1 MKILMIFVMAAAVSI
16 AADKKP
22 SNSKSSKQKAEVVT
36 VPVGAVP
43 TDDGSFRYTDKQG
56 KKWLYRSTPFGV
68 SRVEDKPAPQVEPEA
83 VDQLTKAVESG
94 DTVRFE
100 RPGPFGPTRWEK
112 KKTELDASEQAVLD
126 RQKHGKEK

>member
-1 MKILMIFVMAAAVSI
+1 MKILMIFVVAAGVSM

-22 SNSKSSKQKAEVVT
+22 SDAKSKPKADVVT
-36 VPVGAVP
+36 VPAGAVP
-43 TDDGSFRYTDKQG
+43 TQDGSFRYTDKQG

-68 SRVEDKPAPQVEPEA
+68 SRVEDKPAPQTEPEV
-83 VDQLTKAVESG
+83 VDQLTKAVETG
-94 DTVRFE
+94 GTVRFE

>member
-1 MKILMIFVMAAAVSI
+1 MKILMILVMAAGVSL

-22 SNSKSSKQKAEVVT
+22 SDSKSRKPKAEVLS
-36 VPVGAVP
+36 VPADAVP
-43 TDDGSFRYTDKQG
+43 TEDGSFRYTDKQG

-68 SRVEDKPAPQVEPEA
+68 SRVEDKPAPQAPPEA

-94 DTVRFE
+94 DSVRFE

-112 KKTELDASEQAVLD
+112 KKSELDASEQAVLD
-126 RQKHGKEK
+126 RQKRGKEK